1 MQTRNDVVLVAL
13 PEAARRMSL
22 GLSTLKLLIANGKL
36 RSLKVGKRRLVPVS
50 AIDDSVRE
58 FLAASQTEPKRAT

>member
-1 MQTRNDVVLVAL
+1 
-13 PEAARRMSL
+13 MSL